1 MIRSR
6 IFRESQS
13 VSPKIFI
20 NYNVKNSSFPVGK
33 PGSHH
38 PHQVTQVKS
47 PITRHVPP
55 DMMSLGGQR
64 VISVAQNISPQSNH
78 EEIKDIQIQGQPIK
92 HLLVL
97 FESVQVMKE
106 KERLRNCSRLEET
119 KED

>member
-20 NYNVKNSSFPVGK
+20 NYNVKNSSFTVRK

-38 PHQVTQVKS
+38 PNQVTHVKS

-55 DMMSLGGQR
+55 DMMNLGGHR

-78 EEIKDIQIQGQPIK
+78 EEIEDIQIQGQSIK
-92 HLLVL
+92 YLLVL
-97 FESVQVMKE
+97 FEKCPGH
-106 KERLRNCSRLEET
+106 ERKRKTNQLFQTGR
-119 KED
+119 D